1 MNKYLLD
8 TNVIIDFL
16 KGKTDAVQIIKKIQK
31 NPLHV
36 SVITIAEYNYGALRS
51 VKIKETLD
59 LFIDFCD
66 RAQITTVSI
75 NKSVAEKFAQIQAS
89 LSKKGKLRPVF
100 DLLIASSCLINNC
113 ILVTRNKKDFEG
125 IEGLKLFGQ

>member
-16 KGKTDAVQIIKKIQK
+16 KGKEEAVQTIKKIQNK
-31 NPLHV
+31 LLHI

-51 VKIKETLD
+51 DKIKETLG
-59 LFIDFCD
+59 LFTDFCQ
-66 RAQITTVSI
+66 RAQVAVVSI
-75 NKSVAEKFAQIQAS
+75 DRPVAEKFAQIQAQ
-89 LSKKGKLRPVF
+89 LSKKGRLRPVF

-113 ILVTRNKKDFEG
+113 ILVTRNKKDFMG
-125 IEGLKLFGQ
+125 IEGLKIL

>member
-16 KGKTDAVQIIKKIQK
+16 KGKEKAVQIIKKIQK
-31 NPLHV
+31 NPLHI

-51 VKIKETLD
+51 TKIKETLD
-59 LFIDFCD
+59 LFTDFCD
-66 RAQITTVSI
+66 RAQIITVSI
-75 NKSVAEKFAQIQAS
+75 DKPVAEKFAQIQAN

-125 IEGLKLFGQ
+125 IEGLKVMD